1 MFHVKDVADG
11 KRRIRSA
18 LTARHGV
25 LYTAVP
31 LRAAEASEAMWITR
45 LFRHSHLQ
53 WIFTSVEYTA
63 HETYAKKI
71 NGNGGRM
78 AS

>member
-11 KRRIRSA
+11 KRRSRSA
-18 LTARHGV
+18 LTGTTWCAVHCS
-25 LYTAVP
+25 AVP

-45 LFRHSHLQ
+45 LFRSPL
-53 WIFTSVEYTA
+53 WIFTSVEYTT